1 MNVFNRI
8 VVILLALVLLA
19 GCLALAIFPTEAVQA
34 LQAAVNGLAAFIS
47 VAAQSYRGLYMLGRV
62 ALALLALLIF
72 GGLLVAE
79 LRRKRPGTVRVHT
92 ESGTSATV
100 TAESVARR
108 LAWHID
114 QLADV
119 ISVTPQVTARGRAVN
134 VRLDLETRPEVDVPM
149 KTDEVVGVAR
159 EVITERMGLQL
170 GKIDVRINHGPYDE
184 GD

>member
-1 MNVFNRI
+1 MNAFNRI

-19 GCLALAIFPTEAVQA
+19 ACLALAIFPAEAVQT
-34 LQAAVNGLAAFIS
+34 LERAVNGLSTFITN
-47 VAAQSYRGLYMLGRV
+47 ADKSYHTLYMLGRV
-62 ALALLALLIF
+62 ALVVLALLIF
-72 GGLLVAE
+72 GGLLVME
-79 LRRKRPGTVRVHT
+79 LRRKAPGTVRVHT
-92 ESGTSATV
+92 EAGSSATV

-119 ISVTPQVTARGRAVN
+119 ISVTPQVTARGNSVN

-170 GKIDVRINHGPYDE
+170 GKIDVRINHAPYQD
-184 GD
+184 GV

>member
-19 GCLALAIFPTEAVQA
+19 ACLALAIFPAESVQA
-34 LQAAVNGLAAFIS
+34 LQRGVTGLSAF
-47 VAAQSYRGLYMLGRV
+47 VTTADKSYHTLYMLGRV
-62 ALALLALLIF
+62 ALVVLALLIL
-72 GGLLVAE
+72 GGLLVME
-79 LRRKRPGTVRVHT
+79 LRRKAPGTVRVHT
-92 ESGTSATV
+92 ESGSNATI
-100 TAESVARR
+100 TAESVAKR

-119 ISVTPQVTARGRAVN
+119 ISVTPEVTARGKSVN

-170 GKIDVRINHGPYDE
+170 GKIDVRIHHAPYEE
-184 GD
+184 GV